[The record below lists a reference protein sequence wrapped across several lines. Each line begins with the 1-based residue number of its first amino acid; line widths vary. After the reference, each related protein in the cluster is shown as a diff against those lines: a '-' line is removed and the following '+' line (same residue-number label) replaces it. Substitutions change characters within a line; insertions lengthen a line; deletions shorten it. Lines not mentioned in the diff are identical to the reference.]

1 MYALFS
7 SALFHCS
14 LTFSSRTHL
23 LALSMSLEQ
32 QALERKA
39 RLQQK
44 KQKRTT
50 NRNRNYDT
58 ELLAA
63 VKGSLRPE
71 VLQSPTAEDFGKKV
85 EEDILGEFD
94 RRAYEALA
102 EPQEEARQKVVHD
115 EHLKK
120 TIEPYTRQAHER
132 TERAIYEIVRRKI
145 AE

>member
-1 MYALFS
+1 
-7 SALFHCS
+7 
-14 LTFSSRTHL
+14 
-23 LALSMSLEQ
+23 MSLEQ

-39 RLQQK
+39 RLQQL

-71 VLQSPTAEDFGKKV
+71 VFQSPTAEDFGKKV

-115 EHLKK
+115 EYLKK